1 MISSLYESIVKPLL
15 FKLDPET
22 AHETIGAFARR
33 FDQLPFAAGFLDS
46 LFQIKSERL
55 ASTVAGIQFPN
66 PVGMAAGFDKT
77 GELYP
82 FLAHLGFG
90 FVESGTF
97 TAHAQDGNEKPRLFR
112 FPAEEALVNRMG
124 FNNPGSER
132 AALTIARQKRTVPR
146 GINIGKSKL
155 TSLDEA
161 AWDYQTSLERLVS
174 GADYLA
180 VNVSSPNTP
189 ELRKLQEKGRLRT
202 LLMVLKRKLNNRCP
216 LFVKIAPDLADKDF
230 DDVLGVVQSLALD
243 GMIVSNTSVDRTL
256 LPAAA
261 DKEGGISGAPL
272 RARSTELIRRVRKS
286 LPKISIIGVGGISA
300 GEHALEKI
308 EAGANLIQVYTGF
321 IYQGPETA
329 LRINRWLDNVC
340 KERSCNIADLVGR

>member
-1 MISSLYESIVKPLL
+1 MISSFYESIVKPLL

-22 AHETIGAFARR
+22 AHETIGTLARR
-33 FDQLPFAAGFLDS
+33 FDQMPFAAGFLDS
-46 LFQIKSERL
+46 LFGFASERL
-55 ASTVAGIQFPN
+55 ETTVAGIHFPN

-82 FLAHLGFG
+82 FLSHLGFG

-97 TAHAQDGNEKPRLFR
+97 TAHAQQGNERPRLFR

-132 AALTIARQKRTVPR
+132 AALTIARQKKGVPR
-146 GINIGKSKL
+146 GINIGKSKV
-155 TSLDEA
+155 TSLDES

-174 GADYLA
+174 GADYIA

-189 ELRKLQEKGRLRT
+189 ELRKLQEKGRLKT
-202 LLMVLKRKLNNRCP
+202 LLTVLKRKLNNRCP
-216 LFVKIAPDLADKDF
+216 LFVKIAPDLTDNDL
-230 DDVLGVVQSLALD
+230 DDVMSVVQSLALD
-243 GMIVSNTSVDRTL
+243 GMIVCNTSIDRGL
-256 LPAAA
+256 LPAASEQ
-261 DKEGGISGAPL
+261 EGGISGAPL
-272 RARSTELIRRVRKS
+272 RARSTELIRRVRRQ
-286 LPKISIIGVGGISA
+286 LPKISLIGVGGIST
-300 GEHALEKI
+300 GEHALEKL

-329 LRINRWLDNVC
+329 ARINRFLDRVC
-340 KERSCNIADLVGR
+340 ADRTCKISDLVGH